1 MGGRLDQ
8 ADIKICLI
16 PLTDW
21 DRLDQI
27 VHDVVDKDTFV
38 ILTKQDLTDGSMV
51 EKARNQVAQKAR
63 GVWALS
69 CRTGQGVDPFLNDMI
84 GLLKTTFD
92 DAISS
97 PALITQARHR
107 RHLQDCVEAL
117 DQFLGKQVS
126 LSLSLSLFRLIHSF
140 IHSHLATPSEEIV
153 LAAEE
158 LRQAANA
165 LGRITGRVDVE
176 DVLDALFSQF
186 CIGK

>member
-1 MGGRLDQ
+1 MGDGRLDQ

-27 VHDVVDKDTFV
+27 VHDVVDKNTFV
-38 ILTKQDLTDGSMV
+38 ILTKQDLTDDSMM
-51 EKARNQVAQKAR
+51 EKARDQVAQKAR

-117 DQFLGKQVS
+117 DQFLGKQIPLSFSFS
-126 LSLSLSLFRLIHSF
+126 LLDSFIHSF
-140 IHSHLATPSEEIV
+140 IPSS
-153 LAAEE
+153 
-158 LRQAANA
+158 NA
-165 LGRITGRVDVE
+165 
-176 DVLDALFSQF
+176 
-186 CIGK
+186 K